1 MEAISNLPVN
11 LFDIGVI
18 AVLLISS
25 LFAYARGFVHE
36 VFAVIG
42 WIGAILATFY
52 GFPYLILY
60 SRQLIPMP
68 LAADIATGALIFICT
83 LVLLSIITKTI
94 SRKVKK
100 SDLNALDRSLGFLF
114 GLVRGAL
121 IIVLAYIALELIMPK
136 NNHPAFILSSRSVG
150 LIKSASQELIE
161 LLPVPQNSAPSGLNQ
176 SSVPEAGKVVLD
188 IISPS
193 LESQSSTNEH
203 TRGYGLGPR
212 QDMDRLIRTTQE

>member
-83 LVLLSIITKTI
+83 LVLLSIITKTSPCCASEI
-94 SRKVKK
+94 KV
-100 SDLNALDRSLGFLF
+100 LIPSLKT
-114 GLVRGAL
+114 A
-121 IIVLAYIALELIMPK
+121 PT
-136 NNHPAFILSSRSVG
+136 FILI
-150 LIKSASQELIE
+150 L
-161 LLPVPQNSAPSGLNQ
+161 
-176 SSVPEAGKVVLD
+176 
-188 IISPS
+188 
-193 LESQSSTNEH
+193 
-203 TRGYGLGPR
+203 
-212 QDMDRLIRTTQE
+212 